1 MKKIL
6 TIISLVFT
14 LSSLAQEAKVTTSSP
29 ILKGL
34 SENLALQSPSFE
46 INAGLAVRHKE
57 GFSIPR
63 VTVGV
68 NNLFKSGIGFY
79 MTPEYRGGITFDEDG
94 TNYYFRIPMRLS
106 FEYGT
111 IGLFLGADPIN
122 ALAGKNWR
130 KEMGIIYSDPSK
142 LPVDFRLGLSS
153 WVGATF
159 GIGYRFPMAKD

>member
-1 MKKIL
+1 
-6 TIISLVFT
+6 
-14 LSSLAQEAKVTTSSP
+14 
-29 ILKGL
+29 
-34 SENLALQSPSFE
+34 
-46 INAGLAVRHKE
+46 
-57 GFSIPR
+57 
-63 VTVGV
+63 
-68 NNLFKSGIGFY
+68 
-79 MTPEYRGGITFDEDG
+79 MTPEYRGGITFEEDG
-94 TNYYFRIPMRLS
+94 TNYYFRIPMGLS